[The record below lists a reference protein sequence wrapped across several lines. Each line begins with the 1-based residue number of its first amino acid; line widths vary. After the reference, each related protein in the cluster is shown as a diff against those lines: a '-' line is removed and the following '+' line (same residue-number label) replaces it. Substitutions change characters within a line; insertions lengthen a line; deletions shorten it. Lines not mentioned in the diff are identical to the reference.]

1 MKPKKRGGREAEGGG
16 GNCHKNEVV
25 MKFDLMEFSS
35 RVTRSLGSVA
45 IWQHWRSV
53 FFDAVRSVGDNQT
66 KVDEREGEVRV
77 FFFLLGG
84 GETTRN

>member
-1 MKPKKRGGREAEGGG
+1 
-16 GNCHKNEVV
+16 

-77 FFFLLGG
+77 CFL
-84 GETTRN
+84 TRMLRNNEKLEERWAIFEGALFSVWD